1 MYIRRDHEN
10 REESGIEKKYQKPEP
25 KQLIAYRR
33 LHVTLHRD
41 RDFSKGKG
49 RGRGCPPT
57 SDIQHQRFSIITTI
71 TRHATSHHA
80 SHAFA
85 PDKHQNFNLYLSSPA
100 ADSRQLFLIRFMM
113 CSRFLPCLI
122 SDEK

>member
-1 MYIRRDHEN
+1 MPGVAKVSSIASGTHMYNRRDHEN

-49 RGRGCPPT
+49 RGRGRPLT
-57 SDIQHQRFSIITTI
+57 SDIQHQRF
-71 TRHATSHHA
+71 
-80 SHAFA
+80 F
-85 PDKHQNFNLYLSSPA
+85 
-100 ADSRQLFLIRFMM
+100 QL
-113 CSRFLPCLI
+113 
-122 SDEK
+122 